1 MARLSWFVPRNLRRI
16 PPLKVALIMRA
27 FFIASDNGEAWTGRQ
42 EQQDNFSALLDKYGL
57 KNGGELR
64 DDNSGGS
71 RTYRAQLALLGLIF
85 KKDSNGFSYP
95 TQSGLDMLE
104 ATEIVKTLQYQLLKL
119 QYPSTY
125 SLNPKSPI
133 DRKFNV
139 RPFIFLLRLAADP
152 DIDGL
157 SDSDICIPI
166 IFGEHKQSYDKCKR
180 LIIESRLHGLESV
193 IPDEEAL
200 KQTTKKAQSHA
211 DRLKILK
218 RDIAN
223 TFSNYLDST
232 GLAVRKYVDF
242 TSRVFPHP
250 NILELLNEVDSAPL
264 IKFVGQSDNQAD
276 IQYGNRH
283 GAFKDTR
290 RDFKPRLP
298 VLHSMSGFI
307 FNRFLSEVGLP
318 TTQTKIKDFADALAK
333 ECKVSHVDVLE
344 ALAPVLSNLE
354 YSTGDRLLELSKG
367 GHKTDVEFEKS
378 VTRIFELEFGFD
390 ESKWTGTI
398 QGKDYQRY
406 MDVFV
411 VETGRS
417 LCGIIDTKSKE
428 KGAYN
433 LPSTDRRKASEYIDA
448 ARHFY
453 GNRILDLSF
462 IGYISHQ
469 IATGAERQALKI
481 YEESKIPVSLI
492 SAYGLN
498 WMRENPKFKQKSNAV
513 TDYLSRAPVNFVV

>member
-1 MARLSWFVPRNLRRI
+1 MARLSWFVPRPKRRI
-16 PPLKVALIMRA
+16 PPLQVSLIMRV
-27 FFIASDNGEAWTGRQ
+27 FFVASGNGEAWTGQ
-42 EQQDNFSALLDKYGL
+42 QAQQDKFSALLDEYGL
-57 KNGGELR
+57 KKGGELR
-64 DDNSGGS
+64 DKKSGGS
-71 RTYRAQLALLGLIF
+71 RTYRSQLALLGLIF
-85 KKDSNGFSYP
+85 EKDSNGFQYP
-95 TQSGLDMLE
+95 TQSGLDMLD
-104 ATEIVKTLQYQLLKL
+104 ATVLVKTLQYQLLKL

-125 SLNPKSPI
+125 SLNPKEPI
-133 DRKFNV
+133 DRKFNI
-139 RPFIFLLRLAADP
+139 RPFVFLLRLAADP

-166 IFGEHKQSYDKCKR
+166 IFGENKQSYDKCKR
-180 LIIESRLHGLESV
+180 LILESRLNDLESV
-193 IPDEEAL
+193 IPDDEAL
-200 KQTTKKAQSHA
+200 KQISKKAQTHI

-232 GLAVRKYVDF
+232 GLAVRKYVGSA
-242 TSRVFPHP
+242 SRIFPHP
-250 NILELLNEVDSAPL
+250 NIFELLNEVDSEPL

-276 IQYGNRH
+276 IQFGNRH

-298 VLHSMSGFI
+298 VLCSISEFI
-307 FNRFLSEVGLP
+307 RNRFLSEVGLP
-318 TTQTKIKDFADALAK
+318 TTQTKIKDFADSFAK

-344 ALAPVLSNLE
+344 ALAPVLSNLDF
-354 YSTGDRLLELSKG
+354 STADRLLELSKG

-378 VTRIFELEFGFD
+378 VTRIFELDFGYD

-398 QGKDYQRY
+398 QGKDNQRY

-428 KGAYN
+428 KGAYS
-433 LPSTDRRKASEYIDA
+433 LPSTDRRKAGEYIDA

-453 GNRILDLSF
+453 GNRILNLSF
-462 IGYISHQ
+462 ISYISHQ

-481 YEESKIPVSLI
+481 YEDRKIPVSLI
-492 SAYGLN
+492 SVYGLN
-498 WMRENPKFKQKSNAV
+498 WMRENPKFQKKSSAV
-513 TDYLSRAPVNFVV
+513 TDYLSRGPVNFIV